1 MLGARKI
8 KSPSCSQLAGLWDLR
23 RRCGCRYE
31 IYFRRRVGWFAEEGA
46 PSLRRKLARRRPFD
60 QCFRLLS
67 PLRRPRTSAST
78 TPVYLSSFALI
89 TYCLL
94 NLLAWHSASSPAHSN
109 HLFEPQACL
118 RSPPASG
125 ANQSDIFGG
134 HRTKSPQYS
143 GLVSSALWGPS
154 HCLDY
159 RLYDDTWAMRT
170 RV

>member
-1 MLGARKI
+1 MKYTSGDVLVGSRRKVRRACGG
-8 KSPSCSQLAGLWDLR
+8 SSLDVDLSINAFV
-23 RRCGCRYE
+23 YSD
-31 IYFRRRVGWFAEEGA
+31 
-46 PSLRRKLARRRPFD
+46 SLRDHELAHLPHRGY
-60 QCFRLLS
+60 S
-67 PLRRPRTSAST
+67 
-78 TPVYLSSFALI
+78 SSFTLV
-89 TYCLL
+89 TYCLP

-134 HRTKSPQYS
+134 HRTKSPLYS